1 VTISPFAEDVGET
14 VPHEADEQ
22 VTVHVTPALL
32 KSEPT
37 VAVSW
42 SVPLARTAALAGEME
57 TEMAVMVTAAV
68 PDREESA
75 AEVAVMETFRSLA
88 GVLAGAV

>member
-1 VTISPFAEDVGET
+1 MTISPFAEDMGET

-22 VTVHVTPALL
+22 VAVHVTPALL

-37 VAVSW
+37 AAVSC
-42 SVPLARTAALAGEME
+42 SVPFAGTAALAGEME
-57 TEMAVMVTAAV
+57 TEMAVMVTVAV
-68 PDREESA
+68 PVREESA
-75 AEVAVMETFRSLA
+75 AEVAVTETFKSLA